1 MIAGVFSI
9 SDVRPAQKEPLLR
22 IIGLAFVVLLVG
34 CINVDNICPHKPIT
48 QGVFGEILDSS
59 GKLEQN
65 VEVDIFSMLNGMK
78 DAMFGSAETS
88 RGGYQFRADPS
99 DYFVCAKTVCA
110 TVTVPTGI
118 VELSATD
125 DATAGLTWNAPVAVP
140 PAQAIGPCKFGE

>member
-1 MIAGVFSI
+1 MALV
-9 SDVRPAQKEPLLR
+9 A
-22 IIGLAFVVLLVG
+22 LLVG
-34 CINVDNICPHKPIT
+34 CINVDTICPHKPIT

-65 VEVDIFSMLNGMK
+65 VQVDIFSMLNGMK
-78 DAMFGSAETS
+78 DMMFGSVQTS
-88 RGGYQFRADPS
+88 RGGYQFLANPS

-125 DATAGLTWNAPVAVP
+125 ATAGLTWDAPVSVP
-140 PAQAIGPCKFGE
+140 PAQTIGPCKFGE